1 MDLVA
6 RLTARCTALEKD
18 RQIAADREQALKEQL
33 NVQASKHELLLR
45 EVESSRDRAQ
55 GQLNSLQNEYFECRQ
70 RERELKAE
78 NERVK
83 IECAD
88 LQRLCMELR
97 SKSKETER
105 MVNGN
110 LKSERIETRKVDS
123 EGSTQRNIPTQIST
137 STQSNTPTQTINSTQ
152 SNIPTQISTSTQS
165 NILTQTMTYA
175 QSSPKRI
182 SCPSPE
188 AAHRSLLQQNAL
200 LIEQIRSLES
210 ANAQLQQTTSTLSQ
224 TPPAS
229 EKPIAPLE
237 TGTISELKQLR
248 RLQETINTLQTE
260 LSSSSIHVLHLFP
273 EGEPPPRHITHIGH
287 SPSANAEVAALEKRL
302 ERFKQVFKQKIKEF
316 REVVLMLLG
325 WQIDLLPDGG
335 CRILSLYAFGRED
348 YLTFKRDLHTGQMLL
363 LEDEGEFVQKQF
375 RNEREVYV
383 KMGNSMPAFL
393 AFVTNA
399 LWERS
404 TVA

>member
-1 MDLVA
+1 MDLVS

-18 RQIAADREQALKEQL
+18 RQIASDREQLLKDQL

-45 EVESSRDRAQ
+45 EVESSRDRVL
-55 GQLNSLQNEYFECRQ
+55 GQLDSLQNEFFECRQ
-70 RERELKAE
+70 RERGLEAECVRLRVQCGELEAE
-78 NERVK
+78 NGRVRA
-83 IECAD
+83 ECAD
-88 LQRLCMELR
+88 LQLLCE
-97 SKSKETER
+97 E
-105 MVNGN
+105 
-110 LKSERIETRKVDS
+110 LKSGRLEGENGRLEGES
-123 EGSTQRNIPTQIST
+123 EKSPIGSS
-137 STQSNTPTQTINSTQ
+137 STQSNTTRIPNTTTQ
-152 SNIPTQISTSTQS
+152 SNNSPFS
-165 NILTQTMTYA
+165 

-188 AAHRSLLQQNAL
+188 TAHRSLLQQNAL

-210 ANAQLQQTTSTLSQ
+210 SNAKLHQTISYLSQ
-224 TPPAS
+224 TPPAP
-229 EKPIAPLE
+229 EKPNAQLE

-248 RLQETINTLQTE
+248 KLQETINALQTE
-260 LSSSSIHVLHLFP
+260 LSSSTSNIHVLRLFP
-273 EGEPPPRHITHIGH
+273 EGEPLPRHITH
-287 SPSANAEVAALEKRL
+287 SPNANANAEVAALEKRL

-316 REVVLMLLG
+316 REVVLALLG

-348 YLTFKRDLHTGQMLL
+348 YLTFRRDLHTGQMQL
-363 LEDEGEFVQKQF
+363 LEEEGEFVQKQF

-383 KMGNSMPAFL
+383 KMGNSMSAFL